1 MSVKPKNR
9 SQGQGPSRTWMPVM
23 LFTFVL
29 FAAHYLPAQQPSPKP
44 ITLAALIDAMEAREK
59 LADSVTVR
67 WNQSERYA
75 AGALRKDPS
84 EFTFPCEM
92 LLKGSSMHYVGKT
105 FSHDAGGGVT
115 LIDHV
120 SSYDGKESRY
130 LQGTKPPLGRIL
142 EEKANT
148 DARLYTLM
156 PFRLYFRPLAEPFAT
171 LKRKSMKLFDER
183 KTIDGHECVTV
194 DDGRL
199 RVHLDCGRDFVPVAF
214 QAFGSRGRAGRN
226 VILRFEGNIEY
237 YRADKGPLRWLPK
250 AFQVT
255 SHVPGFAVRTLGDAV
270 QTTTGAQL
278 KDSEF

>member
-1 MSVKPKNR
+1 MSDEQKKR
-9 SQGQGPSRTWMPVM
+9 SQGKGLSRTWMPV
-23 LFTFVL
+23 TSFVV
-29 FAAHYLPAQQPSPKP
+29 FAAYQGAHYLPAQQPSPKP
-44 ITLAALIDAMEAREK
+44 ITLATLVDAMEAREK

-84 EFTFPCEM
+84 EFTSACEM
-92 LLKGSSMHYVGKT
+92 LLKGSSMRYVGKS

-120 SSYDGKESRY
+120 SSYDGNESRF
-130 LQGTKPPLGRIL
+130 LQGTTPPRGRIL
-142 EEKANT
+142 QEKANT
-148 DARLYTLM
+148 DAHLYSLM
-156 PFRLYFRPLAEPFAT
+156 PFRLYFRPLAGPYAT
-171 LKRKSMKLFDER
+171 LERKSLKLSDER
-183 KTIDGHECVTV
+183 KTVDGHECVAV

-214 QAFGSRGRAGRN
+214 QTFGRN
-226 VILRFEGNIEY
+226 GILHFDGNIEY

-255 SHVPGFAVRTLGDAV
+255 SHGGTGGFAVRTRGDSV
-270 QTTTGAQL
+270 QTTIGVQL
-278 KDSEF
+278 KE